1 MKRIMKKT
9 LALLA
14 ALCMI
19 LSTCACSAGAEQAQV
34 MTSFY
39 PIYIFSLNVFDGID
53 EVTVSC
59 MTAPSTGCLH
69 DYQLLAGDMMKL
81 ADADMLIVCGA
92 GMENYLPDVQ
102 WQFPDLP
109 IVDCSEGMELIAED
123 AHTHEHAH
131 DESYNAHTW
140 LDVQNAIKIV
150 QTIAA
155 RASERLPQHAQRIMD
170 NAQAYCQRLDAL
182 DAQIDEMLAPYAGK
196 SIVTFHEAF
205 PYFANAYGL
214 KIAAVM
220 SDEHENT
227 LSPKE
232 LADVI
237 AVIQAA
243 GVPPLFTEPGS
254 ASMSA
259 KAIANETGASIYE
272 LDPIVT
278 GAIVLDAYENRM
290 LKNAETLQK
299 ALQ

>member
-1 MKRIMKKT
+1 MRGIMKKT

-14 ALCMI
+14 VLCML
-19 LSTCACSAGAEQAQV
+19 LSTCACSASAQQAQV

-39 PIYIFSLNVFDGID
+39 PIYIFALNVFDGID

-69 DYQLLAGDMMKL
+69 DYQLLAGDMLKL
-81 ADADMLIVCGA
+81 ANADMLIVCGA
-92 GMENYLPDVQ
+92 GMENYLPDVRQ
-102 WQFPDLP
+102 QFANLP
-109 IVDCSEGMELIAED
+109 IVDCSEGLELLAED
-123 AHTHEHAH
+123 EDEHGH
-131 DESYNAHTW
+131 DEQSYNAHTW

-150 QTIAA
+150 QTIATHA
-155 RASERLPQHAQRIMD
+155 AELLPQHVQRIMD
-170 NAQAYCQRLDAL
+170 NAQAYCQRLDVL
-182 DAQIDEMLAPYAGK
+182 DAQITDMLAPYAGK

-237 AVIQAA
+237 AAIEAA
-243 GVPPLFTEPGS
+243 GVPPLFTEPDS
-254 ASMSA
+254 SSVSA

-278 GAIVLDAYENRM
+278 GEIVLDAYETRM
-290 LKNAETLQK
+290 LQNAETLQK